1 MVSKMVFDNVNN
13 DIMVVTTNKRTKL
26 FSFTD
31 NIDVIAD
38 ILERIV
44 PVEFEYIS
52 DPYWDA
58 IVYVRDFKDKQAKKA
73 REDNAFNIYR
83 EDLKEVTERYW
94 EDVYKLVKNDLV
106 PLKKI
111 ILTLS
116 CLKTLKNQGSKT

>member
-52 DPYWDA
+52 DPYWDV

-94 EDVYKLVKNDLV
+94 EDVYELVKNDLV
-106 PLKKI
+106 PLKK
-111 ILTLS
+111 
-116 CLKTLKNQGSKT
+116 